1 MTSAALMLNIDLM
14 TSASDWTSPVLLPLG
29 PVTVLPIMA
38 ASMGFLVPFVFFIIL
53 FFVYIM
59 WDVWFSN
66 LKERVGADDNSS
78 VMRNQKRIYYTHPTL
93 MIVPHILI
101 FSGPG
106 EIVVVFRPITTVLV
120 NKKKRRHLGVHH
132 N

>member
-66 LKERVGADDNSS
+66 LKNSVGTEERFS
-78 VMRNQKRIYYTHPTL
+78 VMRTPKSEYYTPNYPSNDTRF
-93 MIVPHILI
+93 
-101 FSGPG
+101 FSFGG
-106 EIVVVFRPITTVLV
+106 TNQSQLQNQVST
-120 NKKKRRHLGVHH
+120 G
-132 N
+132 

>member
-66 LKERVGADDNSS
+66 LKNSVGTEDNSS
-78 VMRNQKRIYYTHPTL
+78 VMRNQNRIYYTHPNLDDSTAYFDFL
-93 MIVPHILI
+93 R
-101 FSGPG
+101 SGRDRSS
-106 EIVVVFRPITTVLV
+106 IQT
-120 NKKKRRHLGVHH
+120 NNNGVGQ
-132 N
+132 